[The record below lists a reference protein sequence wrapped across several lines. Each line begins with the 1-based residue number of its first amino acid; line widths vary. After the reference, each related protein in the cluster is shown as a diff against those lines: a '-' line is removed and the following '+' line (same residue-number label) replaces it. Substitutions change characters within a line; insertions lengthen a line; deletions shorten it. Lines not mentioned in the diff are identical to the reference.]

1 MILICSTLKGKVQI
15 PWPVLYHTISKQP
28 ERTFVPLCIPGA
40 SWYYRKARAKR
51 SSRENRWYPSIICT
65 CPNPL
70 SHTNLKYYLSFCFK
84 HINCIT
90 CCVVFQGSPGPQGFP
105 GPQGP
110 PGREGSPGK
119 NADPGLLGLPGE
131 KVYLI

>member
-1 MILICSTLKGKVQI
+1 MKSSDSYLGQFFIIPFQINLKGLLSYYVFQGPPGNTGKQGPKGVQGKIVGI
-15 PWPVLYHTISKQP
+15 P
-28 ERTFVPLCIPGA
+28 PLFAPC
-40 SWYYRKARAKR
+40 
-51 SSRENRWYPSIICT
+51 PS
-65 CPNPL
+65 PL
-70 SHTNLKYYLSFCFK
+70 SHANLKYYLSFCFK

-90 CCVVFQGSPGPQGFP
+90 CCVVFQGSSGPQGFP

-119 NADPGLLGLPGE
+119 NADPGLPGLPGE